1 MPRRLPGLIA
11 MQIGWHDDLHF
22 LTIADI
28 VSAERNAVI
37 PNLLTWPG
45 SAPVIDPKGT
55 YAVVTATRRGGGS
68 RSLSP
73 QQTSGMKGSGLCGM
87 LGWVGGYYSRPNC
100 LRSSIL
106 ACSRV
111 RRRLAGKFLPARLI
125 KKISIDSAE
134 R

>member
-1 MPRRLPGLIA
+1 VPRRLPGLIA

-73 QQTSGMKGSGLCGM
+73 QQDFGDEGIWAVRYAR
-87 LGWVGGYYSRPNC
+87 LGW
-100 LRSSIL
+100 
-106 ACSRV
+106 
-111 RRRLAGKFLPARLI
+111 RLLF
-125 KKISIDSAE
+125 SAE
-134 R
+134 LLAQLDLGLL